1 MRGYVKTEGEAVSE
15 AQDGW
20 AHAAMESGRVGPTL
34 SALGHFLMS
43 IFCTMSFFSLKIDV
57 VFFFDLISCKNNQK

>member
-1 MRGYVKTEGEAVSE
+1 MRGYAKTEGEAVPE

-20 AHAAMESGRVGPTL
+20 AHVAKESGPAGPTL
-34 SALGHFLMS
+34 SALGRFLMS
-43 IFCTMSFFSLKIDV
+43 IFCTMSFFSMKIDM